1 LGVKSLAWRVEHFAE
16 IDSTNSW
23 IKARALEGADEGL
36 VAHADFQAAGRGRLD
51 RRWRAAPGTALLC
64 SILVRPAIDVGQLQL
79 VVAAVA
85 LSVREA
91 LSLAAGL
98 RADLK
103 WPNDLIVADRKLAGV
118 LAEVVADARGPAVVV
133 GVGVNL
139 TDHPNGAASTSVFE
153 ASGKLLAARDL
164 LEATLGVF
172 APRRA
177 LLDDEAGRA
186 RLGAEYASALAT
198 LGRHVAVIQRDGVV
212 RGEALRVD
220 PSGRLV
226 VRRDGEELCFA
237 AGDVVHVRL
246 DEGARS

>member
-1 LGVKSLAWRVEHFAE
+1 MAWRVEHFAE

-36 VAHADFQAAGRGRLD
+36 VARADFQAAGRGRLD
-51 RRWRAAPGTALLC
+51 RRWDAAPGTALLC
-64 SILVRPAIDVGQLQL
+64 SILVRPAIDVEQLQL

-91 LSLAAGL
+91 LMLAAGL
-98 RADLK
+98 HAELK

-118 LAEVVADARGPAVVV
+118 LAEVVTDARGTAVVV

-139 TDHPNGAASTSVFE
+139 TDHPNGAASTSVLE
-153 ASGKLLAARDL
+153 ASGTAVGARELLEVTLAAL
-164 LEATLGVF
+164 

-177 LLDDEAGRA
+177 RLDDEAGRV

-198 LGRHVAVIQRDGVV
+198 IGRRVAVIQRDGVV

-220 PSGRLV
+220 PCGRLV
-226 VRRDGEELCFA
+226 VRRDGEELCVA

-246 DEGARS
+246 DEDVRS